1 MNRKFLLPF
10 YFFNKKGISRLLS
23 EFLLVIISLSIVFS
37 AGLFLNAY
45 SKSLNY
51 NPKIEIIEARA
62 ISWAG
67 GILIKVNVANV
78 GNVNL
83 TLTSVSINFPKRNEN
98 ILLQESL
105 GTSQTKEVEKYISQN
120 EIGNYFYQPPSIG
133 MKLTIIASAND
144 PNGKTIQVI
153 KNVEVMP

>member
-1 MNRKFLLPF
+1 MIPSLPF
-10 YFFNKKGISRLLS
+10 IFFNKKAISRLLS
-23 EFLLVIISLSIVFS
+23 EFLLIIISLSIVS
-37 AGLFLNAY
+37 LAGLFLNAY

-51 NPKIEIIEARA
+51 NPRIEIIDARA

-83 TLTSVSINFPKRNEN
+83 TLTSVSINFPKKIEN
-98 ILLQESL
+98 IHLKQESL

>member
-1 MNRKFLLPF
+1 MIPSLPF
-10 YFFNKKGISRLLS
+10 YFFNKKAISRLLS
-23 EFLLVIISLSIVFS
+23 EFLLIIISLSIVFL

-45 SKSLNY
+45 SKSLSY

-83 TLTSVSINFPKRNEN
+83 TLTSVSINFPKKIEN
-98 ILLQESL
+98 ILSKQESL
-105 GTSQTKEVEKYISQN
+105 GTSQTKEVEEYIPQN

-133 MKLTIIASAND
+133 TKLTIIASAND